1 MLPGILPCRL
11 ILLQSNLCQH
21 IWKEKSLG
29 NIYSQINTFG
39 FRQHIS
45 LPTSQARHWKSMRET
60 ELAGSVSPYFFF
72 FPRSKEIFQ
81 EIYFSKKQFKAKS
94 KVHPDSREILF
105 GSPSSV
111 VFWGKLPSV
120 TMENLDLPK
129 LELSS
134 YTSRGKGGVQMAVAA
149 QLLLKFMKP
158 VGQIIYAAPYPPQG
172 VTYNQRG
179 WNSPPI
185 LTFIYKIIKC

>member
-1 MLPGILPCRL
+1 MQINPTAEQFVPAHLKRKVPGEYLLTNKYFWFSPAYLPTNLPGKTLEVNER
-11 ILLQSNLCQH
+11 N
-21 IWKEKSLG
+21 
-29 NIYSQINTFG
+29 
-39 FRQHIS
+39 RIS
-45 LPTSQARHWKSMRET
+45 RFCFPL
-60 ELAGSVSPYFFF
+60 FFF